1 MVESTVSVRRWIFQ
15 TTSGIPF
22 VAVPE
27 TSTGSGS
34 GIPELGPTTVTSS
47 GSPTFHGRNLIDARV
62 DAEMANIL
70 ANTAAPS
77 STGSWALMPP
87 A

>member
-34 GIPELGPTTVTSS
+34 GMFRWFDGLDGLMVWQPG
-47 GSPTFHGRNLIDARV
+47 ARADDGNIV
-62 DAEMANIL
+62 GVAYFPWAE
-70 ANTAAPS
+70 PH
-77 STGSWALMPP
+77 
-87 A
+87 